1 MLRLRPLKVQLTE
14 IVLRMT
20 VLRTV
25 TVVHGEGR
33 SYLAIVFMQ
42 NKYETRQSLELCYK
56 NISEQF

>member
-1 MLRLRPLKVQLTE
+1 
-14 IVLRMT
+14 MT